1 MNLLAGKRDPLDF
14 FLLALRSG
22 YFFPGKLIINQK
34 ALKRYQLVARKRN
47 KAFSKIWSLS
57 TPERNG
63 ITGLSI
69 NLLVVYRES
78 VILIGYITRRLSADS
93 QQL

>member
-34 ALKRYQLVARKRN
+34 TLKRYQLVVQQRN

-57 TPERNG
+57 TPDE
-63 ITGLSI
+63 IKLYVCWYASMTQAP
-69 NLLVVYRES
+69 VF
-78 VILIGYITRRLSADS
+78 
-93 QQL
+93 